1 MRRSNKRLFDAVL
14 FILGFVLA
22 VAVLNV
28 VVLHS
33 ETSRM
38 LATSLLTWLMWSVPV
53 AVLIGHCALERGVIG
68 REE

>member
-14 FILGFVLA
+14 FLLGFVLA
-22 VAVLNV
+22 VAVLDV

-38 LATSLLTWLMWSVPV
+38 VATSLLTWLTWSVPV
-53 AVLIGHCALERGVIG
+53 AVLIGHCALS
-68 REE
+68 EE

>member
-22 VAVLNV
+22 VAVLDV

-53 AVLIGHCALERGVIG
+53 AVLIGHCAL

>member
-22 VAVLNV
+22 VAVLDV

-53 AVLIGHCALERGVIG
+53 AVLIGHCALS
-68 REE
+68 EE